1 MSNTNNVV
9 DASRAKVSLL
19 TQAVSKALGG
29 HVKALDIGYKS
40 NRKIIESMDAL
51 CLEVGIDWTNEK
63 YSTTTK
69 EYKADVNLA
78 LVVDLGIKAQ
88 GLHMAWAIAKGKTEA
103 QAKNAAKKWWLGL
116 RKESDAFNWVPSNSG
131 DTTGQDVREK
141 IQKHLEKA
149 YELFCEIQGKN
160 EIDQKFIAELKSYAG
175 IE

>member
-29 HVKALDIGYKS
+29 HVKALNTAHKS

-51 CLEVGIDWTNEK
+51 CLEVDIDWTNVK

-78 LVVDLGIKAQ
+78 LAVDLGIKAQ
-88 GLHMAWAIAKGKTEA
+88 GLHMAWALAKGKTEA

-116 RKESDAFNWVPSNSG
+116 RKESDAFNWTPSNSG
-131 DTTGQDVREK
+131 DTTGQDVRQK

-149 YELFCEIQGKN
+149 YELFSEIQGKKK
-160 EIDQKFIAELKSYAG
+160 IDLKFIAELKSYAG